1 MYCTIYH
8 QSLLI
13 QFAALKKFMHAKIS
27 YYIFTLQESPRLG
40 PMELHLLSVVG
51 TTKPVHR
58 CESDGA
64 AETDNE
70 KGACKDLNKTDSDVW
85 PVSEH
90 MLHTLVIK

>member
-1 MYCTIYH
+1 
-8 QSLLI
+8 
-13 QFAALKKFMHAKIS
+13 
-27 YYIFTLQESPRLG
+27 
-40 PMELHLLSVVG
+40 MELHLLSVVG

-70 KGACKDLNKTDSDVW
+70 NGACKDLNKTDSDVW